1 MGSGADVLAPRGGA
15 LPAFDLELQV
25 LVESLRLV
33 RRSRS
38 SVTCHPFPAGE
49 LSLPP
54 HIPCRPGG
62 PSCRVSGPPSGLG
75 VGLSP
80 RPDPS
85 QWHGMC
91 TLGPILITINE
102 RLAPTLHP
110 SLYSYDFAVSFI
122 PLIFWIW
129 PRVSVCLGCYN
140 RCTTD

>member
-1 MGSGADVLAPRGGA
+1 MRRRADVLAPRGGA
-15 LPAFDLELQV
+15 LHAFGLGV
-25 LVESLRLV
+25 ASVSGESQAGAGA
-33 RRSRS
+33 RS

-54 HIPCRPGG
+54 HIPRGPGG
-62 PSCRVSGPPSGLG
+62 PSDRASGPPSGLG

-91 TLGPILITINE
+91 PLEPITIIINE

-110 SLYSYDFAVSFI
+110 PYVLMTLQFLSSH
-122 PLIFWIW
+122 
-129 PRVSVCLGCYN
+129 
-140 RCTTD
+140 